1 MIQHN
6 CKRNGTMFIFS
17 GPSGCGKSSIIKR
30 LLTEIEGIRLSVS
43 VTTRNMRAGEKEGVD
58 YYFIDDKKFKELVQ
72 KRALYE
78 YVDSD
83 FGPKYGTPKDV
94 VDQWLSEGIDVILD
108 LDYPGV
114 QQLQEKV
121 KDKIKTI
128 SILPPSLK
136 ILRERLINR
145 QTDSMETIERRMM
158 MAEKRVKESA
168 FYDYIVVNDDLDVA
182 VDAAKS
188 IIFAAR
194 AEQKNMSDWKA
205 FVEQIVESAC

>member
-1 MIQHN
+1 MVHHN

-72 KRALYE
+72 KQALYE

-205 FVEQIVESAC
+205 FVEQIVESAY

>member
-1 MIQHN
+1 MVHHN

-58 YYFIDDKKFKELVQ
+58 YYFIDDKKFKELIQ
-72 KRALYE
+72 KQALYE

-114 QQLQEKV
+114 QQLQAKV

-205 FVEQIVESAC
+205 FVEQIVESAY

>member
-1 MIQHN
+1 MVHHN

-72 KRALYE
+72 KQALYE

-83 FGPKYGTPKDV
+83 FGPKYGTPKGV

-114 QQLQEKV
+114 QQLQAKV

>member
-1 MIQHN
+1 MVHHN

-72 KRALYE
+72 KQALYE

-114 QQLQEKV
+114 QQLQAKV

>member
-1 MIQHN
+1 
-6 CKRNGTMFIFS
+6 MFIFS

-72 KRALYE
+72 KQALYE

-114 QQLQEKV
+114 QQLQAKV

-205 FVEQIVESAC
+205 FVEQIVESAY

>member
-1 MIQHN
+1 MVHHN

-72 KRALYE
+72 KQALYE

-114 QQLQEKV
+114 QQLQAKV

-205 FVEQIVESAC
+205 FVEQIVESAY